1 MAKYGNTFGCLHFFQ
16 NFRTLCMYKF
26 SEFSPRS
33 SHQVI
38 VGSNPTEVNFFC
50 KTFFEEKTHKLDFLC
65 NFTYFTIF
73 SRIFDQKRG
82 FQTVVQAAHLS
93 NTQMVKVHLI
103 LVHTNDEYTDNV
115 QFLIFLPAVQVL
127 HIPI

>member
-1 MAKYGNTFGCLHFFQ
+1 
-16 NFRTLCMYKF
+16 MYF
-26 SEFSPRS
+26 
-33 SHQVI
+33 I
-38 VGSNPTEVNFFC
+38 
-50 KTFFEEKTHKLDFLC
+50 
-65 NFTYFTIF
+65 IF
-73 SRIFDQKRG
+73 STIFDQKRG

-93 NTQMVKVHLI
+93 NTQMVKAHLI